1 MVDVPENTI
10 KYAQLIYPDSSIRLI
25 RFCNDE
31 KALTRNFIL
40 PIEGSVYDLDRDTYV
55 KLDNVNVKIF
65 TVRPEME
72 VLHEF
77 ANQFI

>member
-1 MVDVPENTI
+1 MVDVPSNTI
-10 KYAQLIYPDSSIRLI
+10 KYAELIYSDSSIRLI

-31 KALTRNFIL
+31 KALMRNFIL
-40 PIEGSVYDLDRDTYV
+40 PIEGSVYDLDRDCYV
-55 KLDNVNVKIF
+55 KLDNVEVKVY
-65 TVRPEME
+65 TERPEME